1 MMFIDDNGYIE
12 YNIKDHSIIDI
23 WITERRN
30 MEEIKLIKDI
40 VASPN
45 ADTLSNRLMNAKVEL
60 NATRNFLN
68 DAGNFRTDDYDM
80 GLSCEVILSKY
91 IEYLQYK
98 VEMLEKMH
106 TKLQNNKYIKR
117 DELLELTTV
126 PKKKKPNTKKEVSC
140 SIPYT
145 SSDNADMLLL

>member
-1 MMFIDDNGYIE
+1 MD
-12 YNIKDHSIIDI
+12 
-23 WITERRN
+23 
-30 MEEIKLIKDI
+30 EIKLIKDI

-60 NATRNFLN
+60 NATRDFLN

-98 VEMLEKMH
+98 VKMLEKIH
-106 TKLQNNKYIKR
+106 TKLQNNKYTKQ
-117 DELLELTTV
+117 DELQELTTV
-126 PKKKKPNTKKEVSC
+126 PKKSNAKTIHKKSDAKKEVSC

-145 SSDNADMLLL
+145 SSDNVDMLLL

>member
-1 MMFIDDNGYIE
+1 MD
-12 YNIKDHSIIDI
+12 
-23 WITERRN
+23 
-30 MEEIKLIKDI
+30 EIKLIKDI

-80 GLSCEVILSKY
+80 GLSCEVILRKY

-98 VEMLEKMH
+98 VKMLEKMH
-106 TKLQNNKYIKR
+106 TKLQNNKYTKQ
-117 DELLELTTV
+117 DELLEELTAI

>member
-1 MMFIDDNGYIE
+1 MQ
-12 YNIKDHSIIDI
+12 
-23 WITERRN
+23 
-30 MEEIKLIKDI
+30 EIKLIKDI
-40 VASPN
+40 IASPN
-45 ADTLSNRLMNAKVEL
+45 ADTLSYRLMNAKVEL
-60 NATRNFLN
+60 DITRKFLN

-98 VEMLEKMH
+98 IKILEKMN

-117 DELLELTTV
+117 DELPELTTV
-126 PKKKKPNTKKEVSC
+126 PKKKNKSDIKKEVSY

-145 SSDNADMLLL
+145 SSDNVDMLLL

>member
-1 MMFIDDNGYIE
+1 
-12 YNIKDHSIIDI
+12 
-23 WITERRN
+23 

-45 ADTLSNRLMNAKVEL
+45 ADTLSNKLMNAKVEL
-60 NATRNFLN
+60 NVTRNFLSDTTN
-68 DAGNFRTDDYDM
+68 CCTDDYDIGVACRM
-80 GLSCEVILSKY
+80 ILGKH

-106 TKLQNNKYIKR
+106 KNLQNNKYIKQ
-117 DELLELTTV
+117 DEAPELTTV
-126 PKKKKPNTKKEVSC
+126 PKKPDAKKEVPY

-145 SSDNADMLLL
+145 SSDNVDMLI